1 MNRASNNLLA
11 RRLTRAKG
19 RPGFSLLEL
28 MLVLVIIGIVVGA
41 VAISIG
47 GTGER
52 AKIKITTN
60 NLATV
65 ASALKGYHLEY
76 SSYPTSLD
84 TLRTVKPPYL
94 ENAIKDAW
102 DTPIQYE
109 PRPRGTTPFTL
120 ISLGGDKLPGTEDD
134 IAYTIDAPA
143 AP

>member
-1 MNRASNNLLA
+1 MNRISNISLV
-11 RRLTRAKG
+11 RRLTRAKA

-52 AKIKITTN
+52 AKIKITTS

-65 ASALKGYHLEY
+65 ASALKEYHLNY
-76 SSYPTSLD
+76 SSYPPGLE

-102 DTPIQYE
+102 DSPLAYE
-109 PRPRGTTPFTL
+109 PRPRGSTPFTL
-120 ISLGGDKLPGTEDD
+120 VSPGPDKQTGTEDD

>member
-1 MNRASNNLLA
+1 MNRVSNNLLV
-11 RRLTRAKG
+11 RRLNRAKG

-41 VAISIG
+41 VAVSIG

-52 AKIKITTN
+52 AKIKITTT

-65 ASALKGYHLEY
+65 ANALKGYHLEY
-76 SSYPTSLD
+76 SAYPASLD

-102 DTPIQYE
+102 DSPLAYE
-109 PRPRGTTPFTL
+109 ARARGTTPFTL
-120 ISLGGDKLPGTEDD
+120 VSPGGDKQIGTEDD
-134 IAYTIDAPA
+134 IAYTTDAP
-143 AP
+143 

>member
-1 MNRASNNLLA
+1 MNRVSNKVLA
-11 RRLTRAKG
+11 RYSKT

-28 MLVLVIIGIVVGA
+28 MLVLVIIGIIVGA
-41 VAISIG
+41 VAINIG
-47 GTGER
+47 GAGER
-52 AKIKITTN
+52 AKIKITTS

-65 ASALKGYHLEY
+65 ASALAEYHLSY
-76 SSYPTSLD
+76 SAYPASLD

-94 ENAIKDAW
+94 QNAIKDAW
-102 DTPIQYE
+102 DSPLAYE